1 MIRFPGRRVG
11 RDAGEADS
19 EFSLG
24 RLPCAF
30 RGVFLPQRVRPMLS
44 APFSIPQLRESVI
57 AVPPLARDESL
68 KVCAKQNESI
78 IRYLETGGVR
88 SLLYGGNAVFYH
100 ARMSEYAGLLSMLAD
115 TSGPDTVIVP
125 SIGPAYGLAIDQVEV
140 LRDFDF
146 PTVMLL
152 PSRDIVDQPGI
163 ALAVRQLAEKLGKPI
178 VLYLKFDRWLDP
190 EWIKSLHADGA
201 ISWLKYAVVRDDP
214 SQDDYLR
221 EVLDVFPAD
230 RIVSG
235 IGEQPAI
242 VHLRDF
248 GVTGFTSG
256 CVCVAPE
263 RSMQMM
269 RAIHAG
275 DYDTAEAI
283 RKWFCPLE
291 DLRNEINPIR
301 VLHHAVTEAGIA
313 ETGPMLPM
321 LSDLPADAVSRIRTA
336 VTTMMS
342 TV

>member
-1 MIRFPGRRVG
+1 
-11 RDAGEADS
+11 
-19 EFSLG
+19 
-24 RLPCAF
+24 
-30 RGVFLPQRVRPMLS
+30 MLS
-44 APFSIPQLRESVI
+44 APFTVPQLRESVI

-68 KVCAKQNESI
+68 NVCAKQNEKI
-78 IRYLETGGVR
+78 IRYLEKGGIR

-100 ARMSEYAGLLSMLAD
+100 ARMSEYAGLLTMLAD
-115 TSGPDTVIVP
+115 TAGSETVVVP
-125 SIGPAYGLAIDQVEV
+125 SIGPAYGLAMDQVEV
-140 LRDFDF
+140 LRDFEF

-152 PSRDIVDQPGI
+152 PSRDVVDQQGI
-163 ALAVRQLAEKLGKPI
+163 ATSVRRLADRLGKPI
-178 VLYLKFDRWLDP
+178 VLYLKFDRWLDTDL
-190 EWIKSLHADGA
+190 IKSLDADGA

-221 EVLDVFPAD
+221 EVLDVFPAE

-248 GVTGFTSG
+248 GLAGFTSG

-275 DYDTAEAI
+275 DYESAETI
-283 RKWFCPLE
+283 RRWFLPLE
-291 DLRNEINPIR
+291 DLRNEIHPIR
-301 VLHHAVTEAGIA
+301 VLHHAVAAADIA
-313 ETGPMLPM
+313 QTGPMLPM
-321 LSDLPADAVSRIRTA
+321 LSDLPAEVVDRIRAA
-336 VTTMMS
+336 VTTMMM